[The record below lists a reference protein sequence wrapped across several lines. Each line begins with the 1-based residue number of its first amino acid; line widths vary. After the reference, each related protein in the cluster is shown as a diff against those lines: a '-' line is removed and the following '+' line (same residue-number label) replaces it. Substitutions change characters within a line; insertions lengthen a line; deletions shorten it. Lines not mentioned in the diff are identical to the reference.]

1 MRRPNAELR
10 IGISGWRYEPWRGV
24 FYPEGLPQ
32 RSELAYAARHFNS
45 VEINGSFYSL
55 QKPEFYRRWYDETP
69 AGFVF
74 AVKGGRFITHMKKLL
89 NVREALANFLASG
102 VLCLEE
108 KLGPILWQFPE
119 ALPCD
124 LERFAA
130 FFELLPRDTRQASKL
145 ALEHAPW
152 LADRAATKVK
162 KHRPL
167 RHAVEV
173 RSLSCTDPA
182 FIALLR
188 EHGIACVVA
197 DTAGK
202 WPMLDVRT
210 ADFTYVRLHGGKR
223 LYVSGYSQR
232 DIDRWA
238 ERVAGWREHGD
249 VYVYFDNDAK
259 VHAPF
264 DAAALAK
271 TLQISIGEPVRN
283 KRARMAKRRP
293 LREAIRGG

>member
-1 MRRPNAELR
+1 VIASQLR

-32 RSELAYAARHFNS
+32 KSELEYAARHFNS
-45 VEINGSFYSL
+45 IEINGSFYSL
-55 QKPEFYRRWYDETP
+55 QRPSLYQRWHDATP
-69 AGFVF
+69 DDFVF
-74 AVKGGRFITHMKKLL
+74 AVKGGRFITHMKKLID
-89 NVREALANFLASG
+89 VRTALANFLASG
-102 VLCLEE
+102 VLCLER

-119 ALPCD
+119 SLPCD

-130 FFELLPRDTRQASKL
+130 FFELLPRDTQTAAEL
-145 ALEHAPW
+145 AREHSPR
-152 LADRAATKVK
+152 LADRVATRVEQN
-162 KHRPL
+162 RPL

-173 RSLSCTDPA
+173 RSASCVEPA
-182 FIALLR
+182 FIELLR
-188 EHGIACVVA
+188 AHGLACVVA

-202 WPMLDVRT
+202 WPMIEAPT
-210 ADFTYVRLHGGKR
+210 ASFTYVRLHGGKR
-223 LYVSGYSQR
+223 LYVSGYGPR
-232 DIDRWA
+232 AIAAWA
-238 ERVAGWREHGD
+238 ERVARWRARGD

-271 TLQISIGEPVRN
+271 ALEVTIGEPLRN
-283 KRARMAKRRP
+283 KRGKLARRRP